1 MLEIELKQL
10 FKCRNK
16 NNTEKVI
23 FLQYIL
29 LKLKTVKF
37 IELTI
42 D

>member
-10 FKCRNK
+10 FNSEIK
-16 NNTEKVI
+16 NTEKVI

>member
-10 FKCRNK
+10 FNSEIK
-16 NNTEKVI
+16 NTEKVI

-42 D
+42 H